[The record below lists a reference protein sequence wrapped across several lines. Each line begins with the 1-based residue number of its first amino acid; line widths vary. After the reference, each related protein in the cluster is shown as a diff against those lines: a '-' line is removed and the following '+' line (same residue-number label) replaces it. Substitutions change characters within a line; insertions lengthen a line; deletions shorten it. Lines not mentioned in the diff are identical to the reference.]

1 MGLVE
6 LKCKSCGAVL
16 QKSDDRD
23 VFYCEYCGSKMTFD
37 KVKHEISGT
46 VKIDGIAGADDLL
59 DRASIMLRNGQYD
72 EASKMFDRVLEVKP
86 RCAEAYWGKLLCY
99 FRENNPNAFIEKAV
113 DITKCFHYDNAV
125 KFAQGATRDYYIE
138 IGEKS
143 KAARNKFIS
152 KNKKRK
158 NISRIIFYTFY
169 SIETLMLIFLC
180 SNEGWFKTLDMSN
193 KSVIEMTA
201 SIEKAEVITFTISN
215 FIALVS
221 NRILTRAKSL
231 LGIYSADKLKYLL
244 FLALVASIPI
254 SFLM

>member
-1 MGLVE
+1 
-6 LKCKSCGAVL
+6 
-16 QKSDDRD
+16 
-23 VFYCEYCGSKMTFD
+23 MTFD
-37 KVKHEISGT
+37 KVKHEISET

-59 DRASIMLRNGQYD
+59 DRASIMLKNGQYD

-86 RCAEAYWGKLLCY
+86 RCSEAYWGKLLCY
-99 FRENNPNAFIEKAV
+99 FRENNPNSFIEKGV

-125 KFAQGATRDYYIE
+125 NYAEGTARDYYIE

-158 NISRIIFYTFY
+158 NISRIIFYIFF
-169 SIETLMLIFLC
+169 SIETLMLLFLC
-180 SNEGWFKTLDMSN
+180 LNGKWFETLDMRDE
-193 KSVIEMTA
+193 SVNEMT
-201 SIEKAEVITFTISN
+201 SLVEKAEVITFTISN
-215 FIALVS
+215 FIALIS
-221 NRILTRAKSL
+221 NRILTRAKNL

-244 FLALVASIPI
+244 FLALVVSIPI